1 MLEKFKIGHYT
12 DTVNKTGVSVFLAED
27 GATGGCS
34 VRGAAPAT
42 RETDLMNPLK
52 SVQLINA
59 VVLSGG
65 SAFGLEAA
73 SGVQQYLY
81 ERGKGYDAGR
91 YRVPIV
97 VGASVYDLEYG
108 NFGYPDKSA
117 GYTAALNALPSNFE
131 RGAVGGAAGAT
142 VSKLCGA
149 EAAVKTELGIQ
160 TYSMNGL
167 EIAVFSV
174 VNALGDIVD
183 NGKIIAGALAP
194 DGEPVGMKRILTLSS
209 AEPKPSNTTISCILT
224 NARLSK
230 NEANIL
236 ADLAHDGYAEAISPA
251 HTMFDGDA
259 VFVMA
264 SGEKE
269 VEFNMMTAL
278 IPTLTAKAVRASVS
292 KDTKHI
298 LGHVNPLLYS
308 FFKQAF
314 KHNRRDKR

>member
-1 MLEKFKIGHYT
+1 MLDKFKTGHYT
-12 DTVNKTGVSVFLAED
+12 DAVNGTGVSVFLAEE

-42 RETDLMNPLK
+42 RETDLLNPLK

-73 SGVQQYLY
+73 SGVQQYLF
-81 ERGKGYDAGR
+81 ERGKGYNAGK

-97 VGASVYDLEYG
+97 VGASIYDLEYL
-108 NFGYPDKSA
+108 NFAYPDKSA
-117 GYTAALNALPSNFE
+117 GYTAALGAIPSNFE
-131 RGAVGGAAGAT
+131 RGAIGGAAGAT

-160 TYSMNGL
+160 TYAMNGL

-174 VNALGDIVD
+174 VNALGDIVE
-183 NGKIIAGALAP
+183 NGKIIAGAISP

-209 AEPKPSNTTISCILT
+209 VEPKYANTTITCILT
-224 NARLSK
+224 NAILNK

-236 ADLAHDGYAEAISPA
+236 ADLAHYGYAESISPA

-264 SGEKE
+264 SGEKS
-269 VEFNMMTAL
+269 VEFNTMTAL

-292 KDTKHI
+292 KNTEHI
-298 LGHVNPLLYS
+298 QAHVNPLLYS

-314 KHNRRDKR
+314 KHNKR